1 MKKELTKKVEA
12 VRNSLNQ
19 EIKAYPK
26 WVKIAVTIL
35 LATGFFLTAACV
47 VVAVKKFKKKD

>member
-1 MKKELTKKVEA
+1 MKNLTNKVKA
-12 VRNSLNQ
+12 VSNSLNK

-26 WVKIAVTIL
+26 WARITVTVL

-47 VVAVKKFKKKD
+47 VVAVRKFKKKD